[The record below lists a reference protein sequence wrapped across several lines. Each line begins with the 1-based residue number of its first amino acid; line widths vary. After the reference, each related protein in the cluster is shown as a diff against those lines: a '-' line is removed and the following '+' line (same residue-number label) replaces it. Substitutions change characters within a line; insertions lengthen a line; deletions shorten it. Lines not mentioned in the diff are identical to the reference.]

1 MHSLFECIS
10 NLLFDFCH
18 FIAALDGERI
28 TVGFHV
34 IEEHEG
40 LVQQFISC
48 GLPHHIRLVVVEFGK
63 HVHLGESFLLI
74 GNTRHRL
81 HHILYGSDA
90 VEGVRAHVLIV
101 EFPDLLTSLLHLF
114 LFEPSFEGRHNLANQ
129 SLYVISL

>member
-90 VEGVRAHVLIV
+90 VEGIRSHVLV
-101 EFPDLLTSLLHLF
+101 LDFLSLLTSHLRRCVVGHS
-114 LFEPSFEGRHNLANQ
+114 LECRHKLANQ